1 MPNTRF
7 LALLSLC
14 KNGYVWVFFFKKKK
28 KKENTKSQN
37 LNVTILRLTAHIT
50 TQYAASA
57 EILSYSSRNNPY
69 PPRYLVKLVP

>member
-1 MPNTRF
+1 MDMF
-7 LALLSLC
+7 
-14 KNGYVWVFFFKKKK
+14 GFFFLRKKKRK

-37 LNVTILRLTAHIT
+37 LNVMILRLTAHIT

>member
-37 LNVTILRLTAHIT
+37 LNVMILRLTAHIA